1 MKVKKIMPLRS
12 TFLFLLLVTL
22 IACVPIVKNDLQLE
36 EVAFSKF
43 LRGTVYLEGDD
54 YKIRL
59 CGASSIDQLLDPDQ
73 FLSKHFFDNKQQIPS
88 LYVEFNAVGAN
99 GFDWQLTKLYF
110 ISKKPQACGANIQ
123 AIDYLVT
130 AKDGQWQADVSDN
143 KVRLVK
149 QSIFTK
155 LTFNAPNHDDNKWQA
170 DLQLAQ
176 GKQYKLKLHVFNQE
190 CSDDFGQWYSLS
202 ANMYLNSQLHAG
214 CVRKGDRT
222 KSFVSGKYSNALAID
237 NAFIVLNLEENNT
250 ADMIIDYRS
259 GHPMIISN
267 GYWKMR
273 ANQVLELSL
282 HSEANIPE
290 QNVML
295 FQVFNNHELRLKGFS
310 ELLGKTGLKLL
321 PIK

>member
-1 MKVKKIMPLRS
+1 
-12 TFLFLLLVTL
+12 
-22 IACVPIVKNDLQLE
+22 LQLE

-43 LRGTVYLEGDD
+43 LRGTVYLEGGD

-59 CGASSIDQLLDPDQ
+59 CGASSIDQLLDPNQ

-99 GFDWQLTKLYF
+99 SVDWQLTKLYF

-149 QSIFTK
+149 KNIFTK
-155 LTFNAPNHDDNKWQA
+155 LTFNALNHVDNKWQA
-170 DLQLAQ
+170 ELQLAK
-176 GKQYKLKLHVFNQE
+176 GKQYKLKLHVFDRE
-190 CSDDFGQWYSLS
+190 CSDNFGQWYNLS
-202 ANMYLNSQLHAG
+202 ANMYLNSQLHTG

-250 ADMIIDYRS
+250 ADMIIDYRN
-259 GHPMIISN
+259 GHPMIVSI
-267 GYWKMR
+267 GHWKMR

-282 HSEANIPE
+282 LSETNISE

-295 FQVFNNHELRLKGFS
+295 FQVFNSHELRLKGFS
-310 ELLGKTGLKLL
+310 ELLGRTGLKLL